1 MRTLRS
7 WTFVVLAVFAVTP
20 GAALAGTVQ
29 GAPGGGA
36 GSGAGAAS
44 PTAAAPPAPAPAAPA
59 SSASSG
65 PSGSGTAVP
74 VGSASGG
81 FVPRDADDELYLQRF
96 RALAANPRG
105 LEGYDPL
112 EAVPGAKR
120 YRPLAAVRDGRG
132 TIAAG
137 ALEAARAYAERNNS
151 NALVVWRD
159 GRIEGQYYFQGN
171 DASTPIV
178 SRSLAKPLTAIAIGR
193 AIELGKI
200 RSLDQPVADFVAE
213 WRDDPRRSKI
223 LVRHL
228 LDMRSGF
235 LPQAVATKPEDILN
249 LAYLHPRHDEII
261 VRDYPVVDEPGTR
274 YEYNN
279 ATSEMVAVVIER
291 ATGRRYAEF
300 VSTEVLQPLGAA
312 GGQVWINRPGGMAHS
327 GCCIMLPPETWL
339 RLGVLLLDDGVW
351 NGRRLLPAGY
361 VAEMR
366 RGTAQYPYYGLGV
379 YVAGRYT
386 ERRGFANPERQPVAQ
401 RVLHSEPYLAGDL
414 FLFDGNA
421 NQVVYVVPSERL
433 VIVRTG
439 NAPPR
444 RDGVEWDNAFLPNTI
459 LRGIERRPGE
469 RVPEPQPR

>member
-1 MRTLRS
+1 MRHCRS
-7 WTFVVLAVFAVTP
+7 GILFALAVLAPALASGGASQPAP
-20 GAALAGTVQ
+20 GAA
-29 GAPGGGA
+29 
-36 GSGAGAAS
+36 
-44 PTAAAPPAPAPAAPA
+44 APAPAE
-59 SSASSG
+59 
-65 PSGSGTAVP
+65 
-74 VGSASGG
+74 SGG
-81 FVPRDADDELYLQRF
+81 FVPRNADDELYLQRF
-96 RALAANPRG
+96 KALAANPRG

-112 EAVPGAKR
+112 EAVPGAKA
-120 YRPLAAVRDGRG
+120 YRPLPAVRDGRG
-132 TIAAG
+132 TIAPE

-151 NALVVWRD
+151 SALVVWRD
-159 GRIEGQYYFQGN
+159 GRIEGQWYFQGN
-171 DASTPIV
+171 DAATPIV

-193 AIELGKI
+193 AIELGKL
-200 RSLDQPVADFVAE
+200 RSLDQPVADFVVE

-235 LPQAVATKPEDILN
+235 LAQAIATQPEDILN

-279 ATSEMVAVVIER
+279 ATSEMVAVLIER

-300 VSTEVLQPLGAA
+300 VSTEILQPLGAA

-327 GCCIMLPPETWL
+327 GCCILLPPETWL
-339 RLGVLLLDDGVW
+339 RLGVLLLEDGVW
-351 NGRRLLPAGY
+351 NGRRLLPAGF

-366 RGTAQYPYYGLGV
+366 TGTPQYPYYGLGV
-379 YVAGRYT
+379 YVAGRYA

-401 RVLHSEPYLAGDL
+401 RVLHSEPYLVADL

-444 RDGVEWDNAFLPNTI
+444 RDGAEWDNAFLPNTI
-459 LRGIERRPGE
+459 LRGLERRPGE
-469 RVPEPQPR
+469 RAPEPQPR